1 MKIGISPLR
10 MRTIPVLLTA
20 LAVSMLP
27 VISSAFVPEDVER
40 LKATKECAGCDL
52 RKADLR
58 GMNLAGANLEGAN
71 LLSANLEGANL
82 EGANLEDA
90 SCEKANLNKA
100 RLGGVKLE
108 GSNLEEAVWSD
119 GKVCQKGS
127 VGSCK

>member
-1 MKIGISPLR
+1 MKIGFSPLH
-10 MRTIPVLLTA
+10 MRAIPVLLTA
-20 LAVSMLP
+20 LAVSMMP
-27 VISSAFVPEDVER
+27 VVTSAFVPEDVES
-40 LKATKECAGCDL
+40 LKATKKCAGCDL

-58 GMNLAGANLEGAN
+58 GMDLVGANLEGAN
-71 LLSANLEGANL
+71 LLAANLEGADL

-108 GSNLEEAVWSD
+108 GANLEDAVWSD
-119 GKVCQKGS
+119 GKVCAKGS